1 MLVTVLGQVV
11 AGLSRVH
18 LFLKRTPRI
27 KIRLGLRMQLGVFA
41 VLLVTATAIATG
53 SVAIRHERQILE
65 LQMLTR
71 GKLTAENFAT
81 SCASALSPRLDE
93 HKLTTAMREMLSD
106 KSVGYAFV
114 VDGEDRI
121 VAHSDLSMWGEDY
134 RPPTEEVRRLLDD
147 SLAYIYRSPDG
158 KHYYGFAAPIVVSR
172 KELGTAHVGV
182 SARVVS
188 DTLGITKRRLILATL
203 ILLALGAVIASA
215 MGALLTKPLAV
226 LAGGAKRIGD
236 GDLGY
241 RIELNR
247 NDEFG
252 LLAQRIN
259 GMASKLGEL
268 YFRTLQTLINALEA
282 KDIYGRGHTERV
294 TRYSI
299 QIARSMGL
307 QLSEVE
313 NVRRA
318 AMIHDI
324 GKIGVKEAI
333 LNKAAGLTEEEYNHV
348 KSHVNWGAHILKPM
362 RSLARVVSYL
372 SHHHEHYDG
381 SGYPA
386 GLSNREIPIGSRII
400 AVADTFDA
408 MTSDR
413 PYRRALTIR
422 EAIIELKRCSGSQF
436 DPDIVHAFIEVLKSS
451 KTNGLESIT
460 STE

>member
-1 MLVTVLGQVV
+1 MLITVLGQVV
-11 AGLSRVH
+11 AGLSRAH
-18 LFLKRTPRI
+18 LFFMRVSRVRV
-27 KIRLGLRMQLGVFA
+27 RLGIRYQLAVFA
-41 VLLVTATAIATG
+41 VLLVAATAVATG
-53 SVAIRHERQILE
+53 AVSVRRERQILE
-65 LQMLTR
+65 LQVLSKGRMITE
-71 GKLTAENFAT
+71 AFAAD
-81 SCASALSPRLDE
+81 CAGALSPRRDE
-93 HKLTTAMREMLSD
+93 HKLTAAIRGMLSD
-106 KSVGYAFV
+106 ESVGYAFV
-114 VDGEDRI
+114 VDGENRI

-134 RPPTEEVRRLLDD
+134 TPPTENVRHLLDD
-147 SLAYIYRSPDG
+147 SLTYIYRSADG
-158 KHYYGFAAPIVVSR
+158 RKFYGFSAPIVVSKR
-172 KELGTAHVGV
+172 ELGTAHVGISVRLV
-182 SARVVS
+182 SEP
-188 DTLGITKRRLILATL
+188 LGMTRKRLITATL
-203 ILLALGAVIASA
+203 VLLALGAVTAS
-215 MGALLTKPLAV
+215 MIGGLLTRPLAV
-226 LAGGAKRIGD
+226 LADGAKRIGD
-236 GDLGY
+236 GDLSY

-247 NDEFG
+247 GDEFG

-259 GMASKLGEL
+259 GMTSKLGEL

-299 QIARSMGL
+299 QIARKMGL

-333 LNKAAGLTEEEYNHV
+333 LNKATGLTEEEYNHV

-372 SHHHEHYDG
+372 SHHHERYDG

-386 GLSNREIPIGSRII
+386 GLSSREIPIGSRII

-413 PYRRALTIR
+413 PYRRALTTR
-422 EAIIELKRCSGSQF
+422 EAITELKRCSGSQF
-436 DPDIVHAFIEVLKSS
+436 DPEVVQTFIEVLKSS
-451 KTNGLESIT
+451 KMNGLESIT